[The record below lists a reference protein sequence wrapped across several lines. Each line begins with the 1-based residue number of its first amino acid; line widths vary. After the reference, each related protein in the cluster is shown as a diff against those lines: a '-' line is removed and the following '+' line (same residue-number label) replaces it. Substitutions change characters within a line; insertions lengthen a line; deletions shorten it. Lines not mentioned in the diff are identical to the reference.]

1 MGDFWSILADSAFE
15 LKMFIL
21 FTATRSLAIA
31 ETARVTIRPVIA
43 VDELTLTVTPNM
55 TYVKFISLIE
65 LLIRGILYPVTLC
78 QLTR

>member
-1 MGDFWSILADSAFE
+1 
-15 LKMFIL
+15 MFIL

>member
-1 MGDFWSILADSAFE
+1 VSDFWSILADSAFE

>member
-1 MGDFWSILADSAFE
+1 MSDFWSILADSAFE

-55 TYVKFISLIE
+55 AYVNFISLIE
-65 LLIRGILYPVTLC
+65 LLIRGIL
-78 QLTR
+78 

>member
-1 MGDFWSILADSAFE
+1 MSDFWSILADSAFE